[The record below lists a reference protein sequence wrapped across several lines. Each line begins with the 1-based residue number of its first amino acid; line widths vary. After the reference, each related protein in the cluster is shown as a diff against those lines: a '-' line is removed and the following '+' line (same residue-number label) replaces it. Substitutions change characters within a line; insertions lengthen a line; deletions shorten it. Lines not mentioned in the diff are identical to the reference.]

1 MFLFVVP
8 ILIQGVI
15 LALESLKTNPGTHM
29 KEFIDMFD
37 SETCTYD
44 NVKLTKKPQT
54 LTYTDD
60 HEVTKFLSD
69 VITYVT
75 KRYEALYEPP
85 LSYFSISNVKNW
97 PVLISELGQNGVS
110 ELISIIVDHE
120 CFSFLFTEEE
130 NSVMYPSGLYQKLK

>member
-1 MFLFVVP
+1 MLDFLPIVAEMSKSFQSELVLLFVVP

-15 LALESLKTNPGTHM
+15 LALESLKTNPGTHI

-44 NVKLTKKPQT
+44 NVKLTIKPQT
-54 LTYTDD
+54 PTYTDD

-75 KRYEALYEPP
+75 KRFEALYEPP
-85 LSYFSISNVKNW
+85 LSYFSISNVN
-97 PVLISELGQNGVS
+97 N
-110 ELISIIVDHE
+110 
-120 CFSFLFTEEE
+120 
-130 NSVMYPSGLYQKLK
+130 